1 MALGDSIRRL
11 FSRHGS
17 SDLSSLESFAGE
29 RRGIEGYIEPQTAT
43 SPVTLLLVDR
53 DGDHVRAPV
62 RDVRDATG
70 FCKARSIPIY
80 EARVIGYPKRMK
92 EFEKRSKEG
101 AFEMTSFE
109 SEIEDLERRLT
120 EPGGDRPNE

>member
-11 FSRHGS
+11 FSKRGG
-17 SDLSSLESFAGE
+17 SDLSVLNKFAQE

-43 SPVTLLLVDR
+43 SPITLLLVDR

-62 RDVRDATG
+62 RDVRDATA
-70 FCKARSIPIY
+70 FCNSRSIPIY

-92 EFEKRSKEG
+92 EFERNSREG
-101 AFEMTSFE
+101 AFEVTSFE
-109 SEIEDLERRLT
+109 SEIEDLERRLS
-120 EPGGDRPNE
+120 EPGGDAPNE